1 MADNSNAKPMTHG
14 VAGTAIA
21 PPVQPFSRVAVVGC
35 GWMGGQIARVYAAAG
50 LTVYLADTDPAAVRR
65 TCDNLRRWLDQA
77 APDDSDARRGRVVQA
92 GLDELDEVE
101 FVQEAVVEDMQVK
114 QQLFAE
120 LGQRLAPS
128 IILATNT
135 SRIRISEIAARCRD
149 PARVLGVHWVSP
161 AYIIPVVEIVPGPE
175 TASGTVDASC
185 DFLRSIGR
193 RPVICRKEIPGFL
206 VNRIKEVL
214 VNEALDLVAGGYAS
228 AEDVDA
234 VVRWSI
240 APRMALWGPLRAQD
254 LQSNKKTVLAVAQ
267 YLYEQ
272 TGDQRFRP
280 PRLLQ
285 DAVAAGHL
293 GIVSGRGYYSYEG
306 LDKETLMQYR
316 DQSLIDI
323 LAYLEGRDDRALQEG
338 SG

>member
-1 MADNSNAKPMTHG
+1 VDGLASGQPVKPC
-14 VAGTAIA
+14 
-21 PPVQPFSRVAVVGC
+21 SRVAVVGC

-65 TCDNLRRWLDQA
+65 TCDKLRRWLDEA
-77 APDDSDARRGRVVQA
+77 APEGSEARRGQVIEA
-92 GLDELDEVE
+92 GLAQLDEVE

-120 LGQRLAPS
+120 LGQRLAPPV
-128 IILATNT
+128 ILATNT
-135 SRIRISEIAARCRD
+135 SGIRISEIAARCRD

-161 AYIIPVVEIVPGPE
+161 AYIIPVVEIVPGPQ
-175 TASGTVDASC
+175 TSPGTVAASC
-185 DFLRSIGR
+185 DFLRGIGR
-193 RPVICRKEIPGFL
+193 RPVICRREIPGFL
-206 VNRIKEVL
+206 VN
-214 VNEALDLVAGGYAS
+214 EALELVAGGYAS
-228 AEDVDA
+228 REDVDA

-293 GIVSGRGYYSYEG
+293 GIVSGHGYYSYEG

-316 DQSLIDI
+316 DQSLADI
-323 LAYLEGRDDRALQEG
+323 LTYLEGRDDQALRGVSDQGDSEKL
-338 SG
+338 